1 MIRIALTQEEGRP
14 LKLVVSDNGIG
25 LPESIHLQNTSS
37 LGLELVCALARQLQL
52 RTVVDVRRNG
62 GTAFEFKFHRD

>member
-37 LGLELVCALARQLQL
+37 LGLELVGALASQLQAD
-52 RTVVDVRRNG
+52 VDVRRNG
-62 GTAFEFKFHRD
+62 GTAFEFNFHRD